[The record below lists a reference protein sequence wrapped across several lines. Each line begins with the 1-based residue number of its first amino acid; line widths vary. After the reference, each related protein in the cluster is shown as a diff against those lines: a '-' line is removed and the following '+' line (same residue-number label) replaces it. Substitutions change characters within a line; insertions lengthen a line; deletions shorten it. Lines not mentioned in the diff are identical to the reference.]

1 MIIWKTI
8 RTATGLVPHLSCFFA
23 LWILTGSMVQSQFA
37 VTGAALSADP
47 ASYNGPCPGVI
58 KFNGKIAA
66 NGQGEVKYQFIR
78 SDGAIGPVQTLVF
91 SGPGAKPV
99 STTWTLGGTSLP
111 EFVGWEA
118 IKILSPN
125 PMESNHADFKLLCT
139 NFQQQPTT
147 PTKPGRVKQADITSK
162 RGIKVG
168 NKFAPWGGT
177 LKLEK
182 SDVFLES
189 NGNYAF
195 NISYD
200 VVNTGSVNA
209 GPFANRFRSDMG
221 ALITQQTAVSVN
233 ASSTEQINT
242 QGYLPQGEHQYKMAL
257 DDDNAVAESNEGNN
271 TFTVT
276 IIFNP

>member
-1 MIIWKTI
+1 MNVWKTI
-8 RTATGLVPHLSCFFA
+8 RTAIGVVPHLTCFLT
-23 LWILTGSMVQSQFA
+23 LWALTGSTAQSQFA
-37 VTGAALSADP
+37 VTGTALAADP
-47 ASYNGPCPGVI
+47 ANYNGPCPGVI
-58 KFNGKIAA
+58 KFHGKIAA

-78 SDGAIGPVQTLVF
+78 SDGAVGPVQTLMF
-91 SGPGAKPV
+91 TGSGSKPV
-99 STTWTLGGTSLP
+99 STTWTLGGPALP
-111 EFVGWEA
+111 EYVGWEA

-125 PMESNHADFKLLCT
+125 PMESNHADFKLLCSDL
-139 NFQQQPTT
+139 QPTN
-147 PTKPGRVKQADITSK
+147 PNKPPRAKQADITSK

-168 NKFAPWGGT
+168 NKFVSWGGT

-182 SDVFLES
+182 SDAFLES

-221 ALITQQTAVSVN
+221 AVITQQTAVNVN

-242 QGYLPQGEHQYKMAL
+242 QGYLPQGEHQYKMSL
-257 DDDNAVAESNEGNN
+257 DDDNVVTENNEGNN

>member
-1 MIIWKTI
+1 MNVWKTI
-8 RTATGLVPHLSCFFA
+8 RTATGVVPHLTCFLA
-23 LWILTGSMVQSQFA
+23 LWALTGSAAQSQFA

-78 SDGAIGPVQTLVF
+78 SDGAVGPIQTLVF
-91 SGPGAKPV
+91 TGPGSKPV
-99 STTWTLGGTSLP
+99 STTWTLGGPALP
-111 EFVGWEA
+111 EYAGWEA

-125 PMESNHADFKLLCT
+125 PMESNHADFKLLCSDL
-139 NFQQQPTT
+139 QPTN
-147 PTKPGRVKQADITSK
+147 PTKPSRAKQADITSK

-168 NKFAPWGGT
+168 NKFAAWGGT

-182 SDVFLES
+182 SDAFLES

-209 GPFANRFRSDMG
+209 GPFTNRFRSDMG
-221 ALITQQTAVSVN
+221 AVITQQTAVNVN

-242 QGYLPQGEHQYKMAL
+242 QGYLPQGEHQYKMSL
-257 DDDNAVAESNEGNN
+257 DDDNVVAESNEGNN